1 MRLLKLL
8 HWLLLTLA
16 ITAPSVPTTL
26 SAAVSP
32 IAIDSVEMQDYR
44 RIWGSPSGCFY
55 FLRQSSFEVR
65 QFAQNKTVAQAL
77 NPNQKLISSDKGN
90 YFAQL
95 TYNSFSPTSLRVT
108 EIRVYSCTGQL
119 IWGLR
124 DPGCSSFILSD
135 ESSIAVGI
143 AGAEGL
149 PESSL
154 LFFGSNGIQVG
165 SAKVDNFSSGRFSED
180 GEFFFAI
187 SSGKGL
193 IKFTTSGKEV
203 FRYSDCNRY
212 SVSRDGEL
220 VAIYKDSLLNIYRE
234 QTLLTTREIPEL
246 AVRDVRFSFDDRVAA
261 ILLTQRLQLLDLDS
275 SRLVWEFSLPDSGYQ
290 FFHFDSDSNFTYFA
304 CSTNNSTDA
313 PERRNTRG
321 QALLI
326 DANGKPVWQT
336 ELSYAEWSVKYP
348 EVKIDLPARIL
359 TLLTAERFRI
369 YSF

>member
-16 ITAPSVPTTL
+16 TTALIPTTL
-26 SAAVSP
+26 PAAVSP

-55 FLRQSSFEVR
+55 FLRQNSFEVR

-77 NPNQKLISSDKGN
+77 SPSQKLISSDKGN

-95 TYNSFSPTSLRVT
+95 TYSSFSPTSLRVT

-154 LFFGSNGIQVG
+154 LFFGSNGTVAG

-180 GEFFFAI
+180 SEFFFAI

-234 QTLLTTREIPEL
+234 QALLTTREIPEL
-246 AVRDVRFSFDDRVAA
+246 AVRDVRFSSDDRFAA
-261 ILLTQRLQLLDLDS
+261 ILLTQRLQLFDLDS
-275 SRLVWEFSLPDSGYQ
+275 SRLVWEYSLPDSGYQ
-290 FFHFDSDSNFTYFA
+290 FFHFDSDSSFTYFA

-326 DANGKPVWQT
+326 DANGKLVWQT

>member
-8 HWLLLTLA
+8 HWLLLTFA
-16 ITAPSVPTTL
+16 ITASIPATL
-26 SAAVSP
+26 PAAVSP

-55 FLRQSSFEVR
+55 FLRQNSFEVR

-77 NPNQKLISSDKGN
+77 SANEKLISSDKGN

-95 TYNSFSPTSLRVT
+95 TYSSFLPTSLRVT

-154 LFFGSNGIQVG
+154 LFFGSNGTQVG

-212 SVSRDGEL
+212 NVSRDGEL
-220 VAIYKDSLLNIYRE
+220 VAIYKDSLLNIYRV
-234 QTLLTTREIPEL
+234 QMLVTSREIPEL
-246 AVRDVRFSFDDRVAA
+246 TVRDVRFSFNDRFAA
-261 ILLTQRLQLLDLDS
+261 ILLTQRLQLFDLDS
-275 SRLVWEFSLPDSGYQ
+275 SRLVWEYSLPDSAYQ

-336 ELSYAEWSVKYP
+336 ELSYADWSVKYP

>member
-8 HWLLLTLA
+8 QCLLLTLA
-16 ITAPSVPTTL
+16 ITASIPATL
-26 SAAVSP
+26 PAAVSP

-65 QFAQNKTVAQAL
+65 QFAQNKTVEQAL
-77 NPNQKLISSDKGN
+77 SPNQKLISSDKGN

-95 TYNSFSPTSLRVT
+95 TYSSFSPTSLRVT

-154 LFFGSNGIQVG
+154 LFFGTSGTQVG
-165 SAKVDNFSSGRFSED
+165 TAKVDNFSSGRFSED

-220 VAIYKDSLLNIYRE
+220 VAIYKDSLLNIYSE
-234 QTLLTTREIPEL
+234 QKLVTTRAIPEL
-246 AVRDVRFSFDDRVAA
+246 TVRDVRFSFDDRFAA
-261 ILLTQRLQLLDLDS
+261 ILLTQRLQLFDLDS
-275 SRLVWEFSLPDSGYQ
+275 SRLVWEYSLPDSGYQ

-326 DANGKPVWQT
+326 DANGKLVWQT

>member
-8 HWLLLTLA
+8 HCLLPTLA
-16 ITAPSVPTTL
+16 IAALTPTTL
-26 SAAVSP
+26 PAVVSP
-32 IAIDSVEMQDYR
+32 VAIDSVEMQDYR

-55 FLRQSSFEVR
+55 FLKQGSFEVR
-65 QFAQNKTVAQAL
+65 QFGQNKTVEQSL
-77 NPNQKLISSDKGN
+77 NSNQKLISSDKGN

-95 TYNSFSPTSLRVT
+95 TYSSFSPTSLRMT
-108 EIRVYSCTGQL
+108 EIRVFSCTGQL
-119 IWGLR
+119 IWSQK

-154 LFFGSNGIQVG
+154 LFFGTSGIQVG

-187 SSGKGL
+187 SGGKGL
-193 IKFTTSGKEV
+193 VKFTTSGKEV
-203 FRYSDCNRY
+203 FRYGDCNRY

-220 VAIYKDSLLNIYRE
+220 VAIYKDSLLNIYRGE
-234 QTLLTTREIPEL
+234 TLLATRGFPES
-246 AVRDVRFSFDDRVAA
+246 AVRDVRFSFDGRFAA
-261 ILLTQRLQLLDLDS
+261 TLLTRQLQLFDLDS
-275 SRLVWEFSLPDSGYQ
+275 SRLVWEYSLPDSGYQ
-290 FFHFDSDSNFTYFA
+290 FFHFDSDSSFTYFA
-304 CSTNNSTDA
+304 CSTNNSMDA
-313 PERRNTRG
+313 PERRNTLG

-326 DANGKPVWQT
+326 DGDGKPVWRT
-336 ELSYAEWSVKYP
+336 EMSYADWSVKYP

>member
-8 HWLLLTLA
+8 QCLLLTLA
-16 ITAPSVPTTL
+16 ITASIPATL
-26 SAAVSP
+26 PAAVSP

-65 QFAQNKTVAQAL
+65 QFAQNKTVEQAL
-77 NPNQKLISSDKGN
+77 SPNQKLISSDKGN

-95 TYNSFSPTSLRVT
+95 TYSSFSPTSLRVT

-154 LFFGSNGIQVG
+154 LFFGTSGTQVG
-165 SAKVDNFSSGRFSED
+165 TAKVDNFSSGRFSED

-203 FRYSDCNRY
+203 FRYGDCNRY

-220 VAIYKDSLLNIYRE
+220 VAIYKDSLLNIYSE
-234 QTLLTTREIPEL
+234 QKLVTTRAIPEL
-246 AVRDVRFSFDDRVAA
+246 TVRDVRFSFDDRFAA
-261 ILLTQRLQLLDLDS
+261 ILLTQRLQLFDLDS
-275 SRLVWEFSLPDSGYQ
+275 SRLVWEYSLPDSGYQ

-326 DANGKPVWQT
+326 DANGKLVWQT

>member
-1 MRLLKLL
+1 
-8 HWLLLTLA
+8 
-16 ITAPSVPTTL
+16 
-26 SAAVSP
+26 
-32 IAIDSVEMQDYR
+32 
-44 RIWGSPSGCFY
+44 
-55 FLRQSSFEVR
+55 
-65 QFAQNKTVAQAL
+65 
-77 NPNQKLISSDKGN
+77 
-90 YFAQL
+90 
-95 TYNSFSPTSLRVT
+95 VT

-149 PESSL
+149 PESTL
-154 LFFGSNGIQVG
+154 LFFGTSGAQVG

-187 SSGKGL
+187 SNGKGL

-234 QTLLTTREIPEL
+234 QTLLTAREIPEL
-246 AVRDVRFSFDDRVAA
+246 AIRDVRFSFDNRFAA
-261 ILLTQRLQLLDLDS
+261 ILLTQRLQLLELDS
-275 SRLVWEFSLPDSGYQ
+275 TRLVWEYSLPDSGYQ
-290 FFHFDSDSNFTYFA
+290 FFHFDSDSSFTYFA

-336 ELSYAEWSVKYP
+336 DLSYAEWSVKYP